1 MRPVGNRDG
10 TRTPSVLGVGAIAAA
25 LTAFSVLMALVSVA
39 LYRTERKAI
48 GEESIDEE
56 STAGFPPE

>member
-1 MRPVGNRDG
+1 
-10 TRTPSVLGVGAIAAA
+10 
-25 LTAFSVLMALVSVA
+25 MALVSVA
-39 LYRTERKAI
+39 LYRTEREAI